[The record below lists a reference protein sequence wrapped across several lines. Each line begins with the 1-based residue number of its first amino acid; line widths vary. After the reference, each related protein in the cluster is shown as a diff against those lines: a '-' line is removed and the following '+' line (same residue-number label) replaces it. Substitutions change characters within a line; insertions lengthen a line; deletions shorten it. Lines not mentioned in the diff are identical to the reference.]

1 MLKKQDLTQ
10 RIAFLVTDEQ
20 YEGAQELAELE
31 GQPTVSSFLRLLLDR
46 ALAAQKAFKEG
57 V

>member
-10 RIAFLVTDEQ
+10 RIAFLVTDKQ
-20 YEGAQELAELE
+20 YEGAQELAEIE
-31 GQPTVSSFLRLLLDR
+31 GQPTVSSLLRLLLDR
-46 ALAAQKAFKEG
+46 ALAAQEALKEG